1 MHLIYLDE
9 SGNTG
14 NNLGDLEQ
22 PVFLLGALIVPECC
36 WQALER
42 DLEKDLELRFPEIAN
57 DGAEMHS
64 SDLRAGRGV
73 FKGVPVSDRI
83 ALRDSWLGIARKHN
97 LKFVCRSIEK
107 KKFQQWVHNTFG
119 SGVSINPYI
128 AAFPLVALVVN
139 EYLANLQ
146 KKALGI
152 FISDENKEIVA
163 DIEKSVRQLRLSAGP
178 LRLSQVVE
186 KVFFIDSSKSR
197 ILQLCD
203 LCAFCARKKEEAR
216 LVGPAKSFDQGGID
230 LIDHLIHRGNE
241 QIWDVLA
248 WLTEQRKGGA
258 QKSSGQG

>member
-14 NNLGDLEQ
+14 NNLADSEQ
-22 PVFLLGALIVPECC
+22 PVFLLGALIVPEGC

-42 DLEKDLELRFPEIAN
+42 DLETDLEQRFPAIASA
-57 DGAEMHS
+57 GAEMHS

-73 FKGVPVSDRI
+73 FKGVSVPDRI
-83 ALRDSWLGIARKHN
+83 ALRDAWLQIALKHD
-97 LKFVCRSIEK
+97 LKFVNRSIEK
-107 KKFQQWVHNTFG
+107 KKFQRWVHATFG

-139 EYLANLQ
+139 EYLAKLPE
-146 KKALGI
+146 KALGI

-163 DIEKSVRQLRLSAGP
+163 DIEKSIKQLRLSAGP

-186 KVFFIDSSKSR
+186 KVFFIDSAKSR

-203 LCAFCARKKEEAR
+203 LCVFSARKREEAR
-216 LVGPAKSFDQGGID
+216 WKGPAKSFDQEGINLVD
-230 LIDHLIHRGNE
+230 RLAHKGNE

-248 WLTEQRKGGA
+248 WLAEQQKGGA

>member
-14 NNLGDLEQ
+14 NNLGDSEQ
-22 PVFLLGALIVPECC
+22 PIFLLGALIVPEGC

-42 DLEKDLELRFPEIAN
+42 DLEMDLEQRFPEIAST
-57 DGAEMHS
+57 GAEMHS

-73 FKGVPVSDRI
+73 FKGVPVPDRI
-83 ALRDSWLGIARKHN
+83 ALRDSWLEIAHRHD

-107 KKFQQWVHNTFG
+107 KKFQHWVHGTFG

-139 EYLANLQ
+139 EFLANLPV
-146 KKALGI
+146 KALGS

-163 DIEKSVRQLRLSAGP
+163 DIEKSIRQLRLAAGP

-186 KVFFIDSSKSR
+186 KVFFIDSAKSR

-203 LCAFCARKKEEAR
+203 LCAFNARKKEEAR
-216 LVGPAKSFDQGGID
+216 VKGPVKSFDERGVALVD
-230 LIDHLIHRGNE
+230 RLVHRGNE

-248 WLTEQRKGGA
+248 WLTEQRKSGA